1 MNNQQH
7 QVLLV
12 EDEPLVRELMKEV
25 LSDLGNTVI
34 ECDRADAGLTCLET
48 DADNIALL
56 VTDILTPGSL
66 NGHQLAQIAS
76 LRWPCLK
83 VLITSGYAGASTHRL
98 PPNATFIGKPW
109 SYQQLEEAVRE
120 LMQTP

>member
-1 MNNQQH
+1 MNNQQL
-7 QVLLV
+7 QILLV
-12 EDEPLVRELMKEV
+12 EDEPLVRELMREI

-34 ECDRADAGLTCLET
+34 ECDRADAGLACLET
-48 DADNIALL
+48 CADNIALL

-76 LRWPCLK
+76 LRWPRLK

-98 PPNATFIGKPW
+98 PPNSTFVAKPW
-109 SYQQLEEAVRE
+109 SYQQLEDAVRA
-120 LMQTP
+120 LMQ